1 MRVFAYVFAW
11 WTAIGQLR
19 AALSPISVLGDIQET
34 HMQNLPFLFS
44 LFATGELCCGF
55 ELLVL
60 VGSSW
65 CVPRWR
71 VSSVFPN
78 YWCHEACTRDGN
90 NVRFLGSATAWPLEA
105 IWLRSALHHHL
116 FMRMERWS
124 VKVMEF
130 IMRMRPGQRAHPVR
144 PIRASNQT
152 FVCVSHTNLCH
163 LPTVQ
168 SYVVQNSTRLHAMES
183 FLGFML

>member
-116 FMRMERWS
+116 FSGRIWLDQL
-124 VKVMEF
+124 
-130 IMRMRPGQRAHPVR
+130 GHP
-144 PIRASNQT
+144 T
-152 FVCVSHTNLCH
+152 KHLCVFLILICVIY
-163 LPTVQ
+163 LP
-168 SYVVQNSTRLHAMES
+168 YKAM
-183 FLGFML
+183 